1 MLCNES
7 NGKAYNVHSN
17 ARWSSCEFKPG
28 NHKECRQDLSG
39 TTDFLS
45 PLGGLTIYF
54 VDTVCL
60 YDGHEWQSRSSLSG
74 FSPELCLRFKQ
85 LVLDGGY
92 TMTGAFE
99 KFMGICVL
107 HEALVFPEPGRVEDL
122 EAEARIMLTWLGKR
136 DYGDYLDVNER
147 AL

>member
-1 MLCNES
+1 MAKS
-7 NGKAYNVHSN
+7 
-17 ARWSSCEFKPG
+17 F
-28 NHKECRQDLSG
+28 
-39 TTDFLS
+39 
-45 PLGGLTIYF
+45 
-54 VDTVCL
+54 
-60 YDGHEWQSRSSLSG
+60 SLSG

-99 KFMGICVL
+99 KFMEICVL
-107 HEALVFPEPGRVEDL
+107 HEALVFPKKTET
-122 EAEARIMLTWLGKR
+122 RIMLTWLRKR